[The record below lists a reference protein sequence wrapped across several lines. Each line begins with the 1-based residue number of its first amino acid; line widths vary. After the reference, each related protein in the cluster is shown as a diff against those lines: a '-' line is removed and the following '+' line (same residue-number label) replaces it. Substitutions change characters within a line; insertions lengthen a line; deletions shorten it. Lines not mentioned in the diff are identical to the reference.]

1 MHTDAGAAESR
12 LNLNYVR
19 GALLISGKIKDAT
32 QRDSHDAGQTMTLHG
47 AQMKNW
53 MVSDSI
59 CGLDADGHET
69 GSRRPQGQVEKAG
82 SDTQSLV
89 FKSD

>member
-12 LNLNYVR
+12 LSLNYVR
-19 GALLISGKIKDAT
+19 GALLISAKYKDAT
-32 QRDSHDAGQTMTLHG
+32 QRDPRDAGQTMTRRRT
-47 AQMKNW
+47 QMKNW
-53 MVSDSI
+53 MASDSI
-59 CGLDADGHET
+59 GGLDADGHET
-69 GSRRPQGQVEKAG
+69 GSRRSQGQVEKAG